1 MNDQKQSII
10 NSLKQS
16 HLFTSLSDNQ
26 IDHVCNHCKIIK
38 LKEGQRL
45 FSQGDDVD
53 YFYMVHTGKLKLYR
67 VSPDG
72 QEKIIEIIKAGE
84 VFAEALMF
92 MDQPHYPVNSSA
104 LTQTDLIAIHT
115 KTFKEMLSGSVETC
129 MKLLGDMSFRLHQL
143 INEIDTLTLHSGT
156 CRVASYLLHNMPNN
170 KQSFEL
176 DVAKSVIAARLSV
189 KPETFSRITR
199 RLRDKGVLSI
209 DGNTITIH
217 NRNALKELSLV

>member
-1 MNDQKQSII
+1 MNDHKQSII

-16 HLFTSLSDNQ
+16 HLFTSLTDNQ
-26 IDHVCNHCKIIK
+26 IDRICNHCKIIK

-45 FSQGDDVD
+45 FSQGDDVN
-53 YFYMVHTGKLKLYR
+53 YFYMVHSGKLKLYR

-72 QEKIIEIIKAGE
+72 QEKIIEIIKSGE

-92 MDQPHYPVNSSA
+92 MDHPHYPVNASA

-115 KTFKEMLSGSVETC
+115 KTFKDMLSGSVDTC

-156 CRVASYLLHNMPNN
+156 CRIASYLLHNMPED
-170 KQSFEL
+170 KESYEL
-176 DVAKSVIAARLSV
+176 DIPKSVIAARLSV

-209 DGNTITIH
+209 DGNIITIH
-217 NRNALKELSLV
+217 NRNALKELSIV

>member
-1 MNDQKQSII
+1 
-10 NSLKQS
+10 
-16 HLFTSLSDNQ
+16 
-26 IDHVCNHCKIIK
+26 
-38 LKEGQRL
+38 
-45 FSQGDDVD
+45 
-53 YFYMVHTGKLKLYR
+53 MVHSGKLKLYR

-92 MDQPHYPVNSSA
+92 MDHPHYPVNSSA
-104 LTQTDLIAIHT
+104 LTQTDLIAIHA
-115 KTFKEMLSGSVETC
+115 KTFKDMLSGSADTC
-129 MKLLGDMSFRLHQL
+129 IKLMGDMSFRLHQL

-156 CRVASYLLHNMPNN
+156 CRVASYLLQNTPED
-170 KQSFEL
+170 KERFEL
-176 DVAKSVIAARLSV
+176 DIPKSVLAARLSV

-217 NRNALKELSLV
+217 NRNALKELSII

>member
-16 HLFTSLSDNQ
+16 HLFTSLNDDQ
-26 IDHVCNHCKIIK
+26 IDHVCNHCKNIK

-53 YFYMVHTGKLKLYR
+53 YFYMVNAGKLKLYR

-104 LTQTDLIAIHT
+104 LTQTDLVAIHT
-115 KTFKEMLSGSVETC
+115 QTFKEMLSGSVETC